1 MKQGFDITKILQLLP
16 HRYPFVLIDRVLSIS
31 PGESIRAL
39 KNVTINE
46 PFFQG
51 HFSDRPIMPGVLI
64 LEGMVQ
70 SAALLLAGP
79 MSKEERDRVCFTG
92 MDGVRFRQPVVPGDQ
107 LIFEVAT
114 IKQRSRVVK
123 MSAAAFVDSK
133 RVAEAKIMALTGG
146 EI

>member
-1 MKQGFDITKILQLLP
+1 MKQGFDITEILQLLP
-16 HRYPFVLIDRVLSIS
+16 HRYPFVLVDRVLLIS

-39 KNVTINE
+39 KNVTISE

-51 HFSDRPIMPGVLI
+51 HFPDRPIMPGVLI

-70 SAALLLAGP
+70 AAALLLAGR
-79 MSKEERDRVCFTG
+79 MSKEERDRICFTG
-92 MDGVRFRQPVVPGDQ
+92 IDGARFRKPVVPGDQ
-107 LIFEVAT
+107 LIFEVAVM
-114 IKQRSRVVK
+114 KQRSSVVK
-123 MSAAAFVDSK
+123 MSAAAFVDSR

>member
-1 MKQGFDITKILQLLP
+1 MKQGFDITEILAFLP
-16 HRYPFVLIDRVLSIS
+16 HRYPFVLVDRVLSLE
-31 PGESIRAL
+31 PGIQIRVL

-51 HFSDRPIMPGVLI
+51 HFPGRPIMPGVLI

-70 SAALLLAGP
+70 AAALLLAGK
-79 MSKEERDRVCFTG
+79 MSPEERHGICFTG
-92 MDGVRFRQPVVPGDQ
+92 IDGARFRKPVVPGDQ
-107 LIFEVAT
+107 LIFEVAVV
-114 IKQRSRVVK
+114 KQRSKIVK
-123 MSAAAFVDSK
+123 MSAAAFVDNQ